1 MHKGACIYKIL
12 ERGGGGQA
20 KGNHTYAYESVCI
33 HKTLHQDIHTHH
45 FPLTYIR
52 SFSVLHNLKYNSTPV
67 GKEFV
72 TLNRACVLLK

>member
-1 MHKGACIYKIL
+1 MCLQNFG
-12 ERGGGGQA
+12 ERGGGQA

-72 TLNRACVLLK
+72 TLNRASVLLK